1 MNTKSTLTSLEAIR
15 IENRRMKSSAKAR
28 ISVVTGVIYDDDGL
42 PLQVKLDWNCVAW
55 SVYKEGSW
63 TNYKTRIFE
72 TREAANVFANEK
84 WSKIK

>member
-1 MNTKSTLTSLEAIR
+1 MDTKSTLTSLEAIR

-28 ISVVTGVIYDDDGL
+28 ISVVTGVVYDDDGL
-42 PLQVKLDWNCVAW
+42 PIQVKLDWHCVGW
-55 SVYKEGSW
+55 SVYKAGSW
-63 TNYKTRIFE
+63 TNYTRIFK